1 MRIFIAGGTGFIG
14 RRLVER
20 LGAEGHSL
28 ALLTRSKR
36 APGPDGGAVE
46 FILGDGM
53 VAGAWQEAVRGADAV
68 INMAGASIF
77 SLWTARTKKLLRE
90 SRIRTTTNIV
100 DALMKDSRPGRVL
113 LNSSAVG
120 YYGFHGDEVLDES
133 AGPGD
138 DFLAGLCRDWENA
151 ALRAAAS
158 GVRVVV
164 ARTGIVLEKKGG
176 ALGTLAPLFRAGLGG
191 RLGTGRQWFSWI
203 QRDDLVAAMIFAL
216 GRPDISGA
224 VNMCAPNPVRNLD
237 LTRALAAA
245 LHRPAFFV
253 IPGFAVRIAMGE
265 FADFVLRGQRVVP
278 RVLLDKGFGFAAP
291 AMPEALTAIFKKR

>member
-1 MRIFIAGGTGFIG
+1 MTARA
-14 RRLVER
+14 
-20 LGAEGHSL
+20 
-28 ALLTRSKR
+28 RSKT
-36 APGPDGGAVE
+36 APLRCGRTSARG
-46 FILGDGM
+46 ILAS
-53 VAGAWQEAVRGADAV
+53 VASK
-68 INMAGASIF
+68 SI
-77 SLWTARTKKLLRE
+77 
-90 SRIRTTTNIV
+90 
-100 DALMKDSRPGRVL
+100 
-113 LNSSAVG
+113 NSSAVG
-120 YYGFHGDEVLDES
+120 YYGFHGDELLDES

-158 GVRVVV
+158 GVRVIV

-203 QRDDLVAAMIFAL
+203 RRDDLVAAMIFAL
-216 GRPDISGA
+216 GRPDISGP
-224 VNMCAPNPVRNLD
+224 VNMCAPNPVRNRD

-253 IPGFAVRIAMGE
+253 IPGVAVRIALGE
-265 FADFVLRGQRVVP
+265 FADFVLKGQRVVP

-291 AMPEALTAIFKKR
+291 TIPEALAGIFKKR